1 MVNSSLFRRIELQML
16 MNLTARALGQKP
28 KRIWTLSNAEALRA
42 YAEYTCSNLQADA
55 DETLFERMN
64 TGAYRMGR
72 LLRQLFLIS
81 NCSDRFTVGIV
92 FVVCTVFFILID
104 VAQSCIP
111 GFFRMSCATLD
122 LITKPK
128 NLHP

>member
-81 NCSDRFTVGIV
+81 NDGFRQTSSG
-92 FVVCTVFFILID
+92 LI
-104 VAQSCIP
+104 STS
-111 GFFRMSCATLD
+111 FMTSWSLSSSKTLD
-122 LITKPK
+122 RV
-128 NLHP
+128 